1 MSLKYGFHDGGSD
14 DLNTDNL
21 CCVKVNV
28 GTTPETNDLVSSLAA
43 DLTPSYTQSIRQVI
57 FEPSEVIAFQLN
69 RSAQPPSYDAS
80 MGWRTERETFKYPK
94 SIYLDQFMRESY
106 ELADAKRQEQKKLMA
121 EVKELE
127 ERKKNLLFFNVRVF
141 AFAPLS
147 RLMGAGC
154 RTRTRSRTC
163 SPHCTTM
170 STSRRATTTP
180 SARTSFARTG
190 TRSLRSSRR
199 SKRRQNVRYTSAS
212 SRSPCLPPGT
222 AIDANITRM
231 QAEAQGLLDCPE
243 LQKHRVRPYASRTP
257 TSPEPLLQYD
267 LRVVLVHDGLFG
279 RSHLYSYV
287 KQNGKWWKTVDYQ
300 VTEV

>member
-43 DLTPSYTQSIRQVI
+43 DLTPAYTQSIRQVI

-106 ELADAKRQEQKKLMA
+106 ELANVKRVEQRVLWE

-127 ERKKNLLFFNVRVF
+127 RRKKGLLHHNVRF
-141 AFAPLS
+141 
-147 RLMGAGC
+147 
-154 RTRTRSRTC
+154 
-163 SPHCTTM
+163 
-170 STSRRATTTP
+170 
-180 SARTSFARTG
+180 
-190 TRSLRSSRR
+190 
-199 SKRRQNVRYTSAS
+199 
-212 SRSPCLPPGT
+212 CLF
-222 AIDANITRM
+222 
-231 QAEAQGLLDCPE
+231 
-243 LQKHRVRPYASRTP
+243 RV
-257 TSPEPLLQYD
+257 
-267 LRVVLVHDGLFG
+267 
-279 RSHLYSYV
+279 
-287 KQNGKWWKTVDYQ
+287 
-300 VTEV
+300 